1 VIDNLLETRNLGVRF
16 AIDRGSVY
24 AVDDVSITLRK
35 GEITAIVGE
44 SGCGK
49 SMLAL
54 SILGLAGANATV
66 SGSILFEGQDLRVL
80 PEARM
85 RRLRGEAIGIVF
97 QEPLTSLNPVLTVGS
112 QVAEVLRRHKGLRRG
127 EARRQTIDLFRQVGI
142 ASPERRVDS
151 YPHQLSGGMAQRVMI
166 AMAIACRP
174 RLLIADEPTTALDVT
189 IQAGILRL
197 LLELRE
203 RFGVTIMLITHDLGV
218 VADIAD
224 RVVVM
229 YAGRAVETASV
240 GDLFAQPQHP
250 YTLGLLGA
258 IRRPDWPATAGGR
271 RRLQEIP
278 GTVPTRHTQATH
290 CLFADRCPR
299 SAERCWTELPL
310 LGWPAKGEVDH
321 AVACFYP
328 GPERVV
334 RPPASGPIASDTV
347 SQRLP

>member
-1 VIDNLLETRNLGVRF
+1 VIANVLETRHLGVRF
-16 AIDRGSVY
+16 ATNRGPVY
-24 AVDDVSITLRK
+24 AVEDVSIALRA
-35 GEITAIVGE
+35 GDITAVVGE

-49 SMLAL
+49 SMLAM
-54 SILGLAGANATV
+54 SILGLAGANATI
-66 SGSILFEGQDLRVL
+66 SGSILFEGQDLRAL

-85 RRLRGEAIGIVF
+85 RRLRGKAIGIVF
-97 QEPLTSLNPVLTVGS
+97 QEPVTSLNPLLTVGF
-112 QVAEVLRRHKGLRRG
+112 QVAEVLRRHEGLGRS
-127 EARRQTIDLFRQVGI
+127 EARRQTIELFRQVGI

-166 AMAIACRP
+166 AMAIACHP

-197 LLELRE
+197 LLELRQ
-203 RFGVTIMLITHDLGV
+203 RFGMTIMLITHDLGV

-229 YAGRAVETASV
+229 YAGRAVENAPV

-250 YTLGLLGA
+250 YTVGLLGA
-258 IRRPDWPATAGGR
+258 IRRPGSALAAQAP

-278 GTVPTRHTQATH
+278 GTVPTRHAPARH

-299 SAERCWTELPL
+299 SAERCLIELPL
-310 LGWPAKGEVDH
+310 LEPAAECALGHDH
-321 AVACFYP
+321 TVACFYP
-328 GPERVV
+328 GGAV
-334 RPPASGPIASDTV
+334 R
-347 SQRLP
+347 

>member
-1 VIDNLLETRNLGVRF
+1 VIANLLETRHLGVRF
-16 AIDRGSVY
+16 ATDRGPVY
-24 AVDDVSITLRK
+24 AVEDVSITLRA

-49 SMLAL
+49 TMLAM
-54 SILGLAGANATV
+54 SILGLAGVNASV
-66 SGSILFEGQDLRVL
+66 SGSILFEGQDLRLL

-85 RRLRGEAIGIVF
+85 RRLRGKAIGIVF
-97 QEPLTSLNPVLTVGS
+97 QEPVTSLNPVLTVGF
-112 QVAEVLRRHKGLRRG
+112 QVAEVLRRHEGLGRS
-127 EARRQTIDLFRQVGI
+127 EARRQTIELFKQVGI
-142 ASPERRVDS
+142 TSPERRVDS

-203 RFGVTIMLITHDLGV
+203 RFGTTIMLITHDLGV

-258 IRRPDWPATAGGR
+258 IRHRGSALAAGGR

-278 GTVPTRHTQATH
+278 GSVPIRRRPANH

-299 SAERCWTELPL
+299 SAEHCRTELPL
-310 LGWPAKGEVDH
+310 LEGVIDH
-321 AVACFYP
+321 EVACFYP
-328 GPERVV
+328 GP
-334 RPPASGPIASDTV
+334 
-347 SQRLP
+347 